1 MFFVHFL
8 EYLLLFLYDNVH
20 EESELF
26 LNSKSLSLKALL
38 SFCLIFCQF
47 QPCVAYKSV
56 ANGKKSLNLRNK
68 QQDEVNLVL
77 SICKDKTFAI
87 A

>member
-56 ANGKKSLNLRNK
+56 AYRKKRLHLQNK

-77 SICKDKTFAI
+77 SICKNTTFAI
-87 A
+87 V